1 MNLKHEQ
8 SKLFQLLEF
17 VTGLVQLNFI
27 FLLTL
32 LPVFTI
38 FPALYAL
45 TSVARQWSIH
55 QDYSVFRSY
64 VHFFKEATQQ
74 HFKFGIVWTCIVLFL
89 IFDFLIIRQINSGQ
103 TILFT
108 GLIVV
113 SLVFCALSLFL
124 FPILSH
130 FEMKKIDVLK
140 LAFFSTIRYVHVL
153 LLAFLLLA
161 TLGVL
166 AYQSPL
172 YLLFGF
178 SFIMFFTTKLYLHQ
192 LNCTLSKT

>member
-17 VTGLVQLNFI
+17 VTGLVQLNLI

-32 LPVFTI
+32 LPLFTI

-45 TSVARQWSIH
+45 TAVARQWSIH

-64 VHFFKEATQQ
+64 VHFFREATQQ
-74 HFKFGIVWTCIVLFL
+74 HFKFGIVWTGIVLFL
-89 IFDFLIIRQINSGQ
+89 IFDFLIVRQIDSGQ

-108 GLIVV
+108 GLIV
-113 SLVFCALSLFL
+113 LTLIFCAVSLFL

-130 FEMKKIDVLK
+130 YEMNKIDALK
-140 LAFFSTIRYVHVL
+140 LAFFSTIRYAYIL
-153 LLAFLLLA
+153 LFAFFLLA

-178 SFIMFFTTKLYLHQ
+178 SFVMFFTTKLYLHQ
-192 LNCTLSKT
+192 LNCMLSKT